1 MINIYFMKPMLKLT
15 SLLVVISSL
24 FLVSCV
30 KDLYDPNAS
39 NSNPDSDIPADFD
52 FSTTKTV
59 NLTVNVDD
67 EYNNQYFYKV
77 EVYDQNPFASDT
89 VVNLLGG
96 GVAKGSQPFVS
107 QIVIPQ
113 SLNTIYV
120 RQTDP
125 LKRESVKAVD
135 VATVTAS
142 SICDFK
148 MAVTPATKSLES
160 LPTLRAD
167 AEYTDKATDYPLPA
181 SYETLGATSPDDLGG
196 KSYYIPSGVTNS
208 TVKFG
213 WSSNSSLYVAGT
225 VSFSSSDNIYMPSG
239 CKLIILPGGKVTI
252 NATRSFEQS
261 GVIVAVHSG
270 GTLTINQ
277 LFSAGA
283 GAKIVNDGTLN
294 LNADFE
300 VRSSSLLMNNGTL
313 NGKQVTLTNNAKFIN
328 NLTVKLSTNMVLN
341 SNTLLRNNGTFE
353 AVNKI
358 LTENTT
364 SVIENNNHLK
374 TIYIRFNG
382 GGKLINN
389 CYVLC
394 EDFYSEQGEI
404 EGASGT
410 LISCQDFYGNNSA
423 ITLNGNA
430 IFAVEDNEMK
440 NNTSN
445 EISNGATFNW
455 NVTVTGVPANSL
467 FPLLAVWKVDNKST
481 ATGVLKLAGTMQV
494 AYDNGQSPKDAYYS
508 SKSSGV
514 TFVSKPTIAIPGDNC
529 NNGGV
534 TPDPGT
540 GTPTNP
546 AFPIKIEESTSYTFA
561 MEDRWPALGDYD
573 MNDLIFVI
581 SDIVKNSNSQN
592 LVGSMSF
599 KLTPLAAGATFKS
612 NAALQFD
619 DIASGGITLSS
630 TNSIGA
636 IESGQTKANILL
648 FPSSNT
654 LFEKSSPSI
663 INTILSLPK
672 LAANTYT
679 YNINFTT
686 PVSFDKININKLNF
700 YMIVGDS
707 NLSNRTEIHLAG
719 FSPSSK
725 VKSATNG
732 YKDSNNMIW
741 GIMLPIGNFKYP
753 AESIKI
759 EDAYPQFKS
768 WATSGGANNKSWYLN
783 ASSESGKVY
792 NK

>member
-24 FLVSCV
+24 FLFSCV

-546 AFPIKIEESTSYTFA
+546 TFPIKIEEGTSYTFA
-561 MEDRWPALGDYD
+561 MEDRWPILGDYD
-573 MNDLIFVI
+573 MNDLVFVV
-581 SDIVKNSNSQN
+581 SEIVKNTNDQN
-592 LVGSMSF
+592 MVGSMSF
-599 KLTPLAAGATFKS
+599 KVTPIAAGASLKS
-612 NAALQFD
+612 SAALQFD
-619 DIASGGITLSS
+619 DIASGGISMTS
-630 TNSIGA
+630 TNSVGS
-636 IESGQTKANILL
+636 IESGQSKANILL
-648 FPSSNT
+648 LPSINS
-654 LFEKSSPSI
+654 LFGKSAPEI
-663 INTILSLPK
+663 INTNLSQPK
-672 LAANTYT
+672 LAASAYTYT
-679 YNINFTT
+679 VSFTS
-686 PVSFDKININKLNF
+686 PVSLDKVNINKLNF
-700 YMIVGDS
+700 YMIVGGTES
-707 NLSNRTEIHLAG
+707 VNRTEIHLAG
-719 FSPSSK
+719 FTPSSK
-725 VKSATNG
+725 VKSVTNG

-753 AESIKI
+753 VESVKI

-768 WATSGGANNKSWYLN
+768 WATSAGANDKTWYL
-783 ASSESGKVY
+783 APTTESGKVY
-792 NK
+792 TK